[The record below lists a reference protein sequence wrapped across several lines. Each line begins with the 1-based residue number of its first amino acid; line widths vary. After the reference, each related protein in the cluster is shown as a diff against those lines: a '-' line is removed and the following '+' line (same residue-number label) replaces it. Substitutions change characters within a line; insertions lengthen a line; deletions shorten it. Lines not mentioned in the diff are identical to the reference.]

1 MCDVKQKGKI
11 VTETTAHTRGLATVS
26 PILVM
31 PLPECFTRREDG
43 HRNFTKWKN
52 RPAKMNCSSPGWMRN
67 PSNTLA
73 NTLVNFSQVFAFVPW
88 YQCSSYV
95 ATVVEKFGEV

>member
-1 MCDVKQKGKI
+1 MCNVKQKGKI
-11 VTETTAHTRGLATVS
+11 VTEITAHTRGWATVS

-31 PLPECFTRREDG
+31 PLPECFTWRKDC

-52 RPAKMNCSSPGWMRN
+52 PPANCSAPGWMRN
-67 PSNTLA
+67 ASNTLA
-73 NTLVNFSQVFAFVPW
+73 NALANFSQVFAFVPW